1 MTRWPRPG
9 CGASPRARSRT
20 VGWLFFLRTDPASD
34 GPRTTAVPGRSS
46 VGGVP
51 GLAPSAPPEAA
62 AVFGPALGAAERYA
76 DLLAGSA
83 VRQGIMGPRETGR
96 LWDRHLLN
104 CAAIAELIPHPCS
117 LIDLGS
123 GA

>member
-1 MTRWPRPG
+1 M
-9 CGASPRARSRT
+9 
-20 VGWLFFLRTDPASD
+20 
-34 GPRTTAVPGRSS
+34 
-46 VGGVP
+46 
-51 GLAPSAPPEAA
+51 
-62 AVFGPALGAAERYA
+62 FGPALGAAERYA

-123 GA
+123 GAGLPGVVLAMMLPDVHVVLLEPMARRVAWLGISRITTRRAPGSGPPFQASFRV